1 MHLTFLNMAISSKKW
16 TGIHV
21 FLRHAFLDEMGES
34 FHKRDTKTM
43 MRRVKHFAENKMK
56 LATKI
61 KTVQCDASYPWP
73 AGKAPWSLE
82 MGGNGIPPQAKHPL
96 PSPRAR
102 AASVISTPQP
112 PTLLPAP
119 GSFQKPRNAEEAQK
133 MLELA
138 RQMMEKVA
146 DFAKK
151 EHTISA
157 EEAVVIKQAF
167 NVGSKGPL

>member
-1 MHLTFLNMAISSKKW
+1 
-16 TGIHV
+16 
-21 FLRHAFLDEMGES
+21 MGES

-102 AASVISTPQP
+102 AASVTSTPQP
-112 PTLLPAP
+112 PTLLPVP
-119 GSFQKPRNAEEAQK
+119 GSFSKPRNPEEAQK
-133 MLELA
+133 ILDLA
-138 RQMMEKVA
+138 RCMMGKVA
-146 DFAKK
+146 DYAKK
-151 EHTISA
+151 EHKISA
-157 EEAVVIKQAF
+157 EEAVVIKQAIQIQAL
-167 NVGSKGPL
+167 N